1 MNIGVHVF
9 FRIVIFS
16 GYSPVVVFLGHI
28 VDLFFVFYRISILF
42 SIMSASVYIPI
53 NSLRRF
59 IFSTSSPAFICR
71 FFDDG
76 HSELCEVIH
85 HCTFDLHFS
94 NTWWWLSIFM
104 CLLAVCMSSL
114 EKCLFRSF
122 AHFFIVLFVFW
133 YWATCISWRLILC
146 QLFHLL
152 LLSPMLRVIF
162 FTLRGEMGWR
172 VAGRFRRE
180 GTYVYLQLLHIVVWQ
195 KPTQYCETF
204 IFQLKINF

>member
-1 MNIGVHVF
+1 VQKG
-9 FRIVIFS
+9 S
-16 GYSPVVVFLGHI
+16 
-28 VDLFFVFYRISILF
+28 LF
-42 SIMSASVYIPI
+42 STPS
-53 NSLRRF
+53 R
-59 IFSTSSPAFICR
+59 AFIVCR
-71 FFDDG
+71 FFDAG
-76 HSELCEVIH
+76 HSDQCEVISH
-85 HCTFDLHFS
+85 LV
-94 NTWWWLSIFM
+94 LISISLIMNNVEHLFM

-152 LLSPMLRVIF
+152 LLSPMLRVVF

-180 GTYVYLQLLHIVVWQ
+180 GTYVYLQLLHTVVWQ